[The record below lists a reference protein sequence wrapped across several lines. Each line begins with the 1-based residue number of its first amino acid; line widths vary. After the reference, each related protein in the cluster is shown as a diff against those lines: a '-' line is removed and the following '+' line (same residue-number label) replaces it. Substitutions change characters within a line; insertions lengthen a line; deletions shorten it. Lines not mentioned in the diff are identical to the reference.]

1 MSLREQRNEP
11 TTGIYLAGETSF
23 FAVCSLAVRSS
34 TLDSSFGALPFTIC
48 LILGPNSRRRLIPA
62 PLPIVEPKLLKVAE
76 EDLAQYGRY
85 AVCIA
90 TEVITARKYDVFSL
104 LFPASLRVMK
114 RRETASVARLTKLS
128 LVAG

>member
-1 MSLREQRNEP
+1 
-11 TTGIYLAGETSF
+11 
-23 FAVCSLAVRSS
+23 
-34 TLDSSFGALPFTIC
+34 
-48 LILGPNSRRRLIPA
+48 LIPA

-76 EDLAQYGRY
+76 EDRAQYGRY
-85 AVCIA
+85 AVWIA

-114 RRETASVARLTKLS
+114 RRETASAARLTKLS